1 MNISTIIEAFNEM
14 CPTETTASHV
24 DGNAPVILTK
34 RSTLSKEEMEN
45 FLQEK
50 LSALLDEIVEE
61 MKGHNLIKNPNKNL
75 DITKICYIEGYN
87 EALGDVAAIVE
98 AKK

>member
-1 MNISTIIEAFNEM
+1 MNIASILKEFKQQFVVHHNGVWENGEIIHPEYSPLTVEN
-14 CPTETTASHV
+14 TES
-24 DGNAPVILTK
+24 
-34 RSTLSKEEMEN
+34 
-45 FLQEK
+45 FLHEK